1 MFSTSVGIGS
11 PKETVSD
18 FNNPPHRGQAGGSF
32 SRLIASR

>member
-1 MFSTSVGIGS
+1 MFSTSIGIGS

-18 FNNPPHRGQAGGSF
+18 FNNPAHRGHAGGSF